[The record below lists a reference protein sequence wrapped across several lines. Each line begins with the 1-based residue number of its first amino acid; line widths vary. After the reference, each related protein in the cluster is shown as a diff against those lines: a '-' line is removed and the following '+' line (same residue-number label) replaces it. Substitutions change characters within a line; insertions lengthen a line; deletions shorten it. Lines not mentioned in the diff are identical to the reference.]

1 MFLIVE
7 GFLVEALF
15 VEAGVEASL
24 VEAGMFNYEFFDRLQ
39 KSWPG
44 VAGYWD

>member
-7 GFLVEALF
+7 GFLVEDLF

-24 VEAGMFNYEFFDRLQ
+24 VEASMFNLKYLIEL
-39 KSWPG
+39 KNLG
-44 VAGYWD
+44 VGC